1 MGEDLLSL
9 FCRPQEAGIW
19 ANKLPSGFGAY
30 TPCLVDSFIVN
41 ISSLVLLFFTVQ
53 RIRGLVYGVGI
64 ERFKVSSPWRY
75 CPGLLLASF
84 CAVAPL
90 TQIALGVSTVN
101 LDGESSMPPF
111 EVWFTLHV
119 NCSTTWLVEIVLST
133 RHTARCLLQKE

>member
-1 MGEDLLSL
+1 MADDMLSW
-9 FCRPQEAGIW
+9 FCRPQEAGVW

-53 RIRGLVYGVGI
+53 RIRALIYGVSI
-64 ERFKVSSPWRY
+64 ERFKVTNPWRY
-75 CPGLLLASF
+75 APGLLLASF

-101 LDGESSMPPF
+101 LEGETSMPPF
-111 EVWFTLHV
+111 EVWFTLHPLCRE
-119 NCSTTWLVEIVLST
+119 CSES
-133 RHTARCLLQKE
+133 